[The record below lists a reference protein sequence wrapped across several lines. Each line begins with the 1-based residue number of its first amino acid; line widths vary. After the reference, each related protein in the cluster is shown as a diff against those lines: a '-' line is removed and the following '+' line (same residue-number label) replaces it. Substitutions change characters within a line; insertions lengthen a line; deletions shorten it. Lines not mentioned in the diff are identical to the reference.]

1 MAWRWEMGKL
11 IKPSDLALVASEERG
26 SPVFP
31 EYCLCSAPVLMGQQT
46 SFILGYFLNLSL
58 PE

>member
-1 MAWRWEMGKL
+1 MGKL